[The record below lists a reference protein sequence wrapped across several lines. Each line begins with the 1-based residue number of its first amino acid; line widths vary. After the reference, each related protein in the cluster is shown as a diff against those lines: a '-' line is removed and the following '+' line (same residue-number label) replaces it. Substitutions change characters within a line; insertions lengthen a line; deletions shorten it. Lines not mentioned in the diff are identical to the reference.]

1 MGRSILVNIYLI
13 GYRCTG
19 KTTLGRALA
28 QRLGRSFIDMDDAI
42 VAQSGQTISE
52 LVAQH
57 GWAEFRNKEGVLLNA
72 LSKRQ
77 GLVIGTGGGVILAD
91 ANAALMRASGKVVW
105 LRCRPDTI
113 YRLMTADPRSSA
125 MRPRLTG
132 QTLRQEIETTLKARE
147 PLYRNAMHLALDTD
161 AFDIDR
167 LCDQIIAGLKIGPV
181 PQPLDE
187 PNNP

>member
-28 QRLGRSFIDMDDAI
+28 QRLEHPFIDMDDAI
-42 VAQSGQTISE
+42 VAESRQTISE
-52 LVAQH
+52 LVARH
-57 GWAEFRNKEGVLLNA
+57 GWAEFRNREGVLLNA

-77 GLVIGTGGGVILAD
+77 GLVIGTGGGVVLAD
-91 ANAALMRASGKVVW
+91 ANVALMRASGKVIW

-113 YRLMTADPRSSA
+113 HRLMMADPRSSA
-125 MRPRLTG
+125 MRPSLTG
-132 QTLRQEIETTLKARE
+132 QMLRQEIETTLKARE
-147 PLYRNAMHLALDTD
+147 PLYRNAMHLALETD
-161 AFDIDR
+161 AFDIER
-167 LCDQIIAGLKIGPV
+167 LCDQIIAGLKIDPEC
-181 PQPLDE
+181 QPLDK

>member
-1 MGRSILVNIYLI
+1 MNIYLI

-28 QRLGRSFIDMDDAI
+28 QRLERPFIDMDDAL
-42 VAQSGQTISE
+42 VAESGQTISE

-57 GWAEFRNKEGVLLNA
+57 GWAEFRNREGILLKA

-113 YRLMTADPRSSA
+113 HRLMTADPRSSV
-125 MRPRLTG
+125 MRPSLTG

-147 PLYRNAMHLALDTD
+147 PLYRKAMHLALDTD